1 MSWWRKKQEVDDQK
15 DDILD
20 LDTVVW
26 RGIAP
31 EERLE
36 RLAATADREADIQE
50 GNIPLPPQ
58 NNYVPTKPLPS
69 VPLPVQHVTR
79 FVEEE
84 DKPQPEE
91 ETSAHLEEEE
101 IIPERILT
109 PEEEMIE
116 ADIREQIMAEIA
128 AEIEAELE
136 NDDQIVKE
144 ITANDP
150 HEAQPQGVTPDVSDA
165 IKSIVADE
173 IGGWLNHNVQRIIAE
188 SVTETLSAAKDS
200 SASEQAVEE
209 ASEQAP
215 KQAKEEKPEQITKSK
230 TVKAKAP
237 SKKAISKKA
246 TAKKTGAKKAAKKA
260 AKSAKAKK
268 SSKSS

>member
-15 DDILD
+15 EDILD

-31 EERLE
+31 EERVE
-36 RLAATADREADIQE
+36 RLAATADQEADIQD

-69 VPLPVQHVTR
+69 VPLPVHHITR
-79 FVEEE
+79 FVEDEE
-84 DKPQPEE
+84 KLQPEE
-91 ETSAHLEEEE
+91 EHYAKLEEDD
-101 IIPERILT
+101 IIPERILS

-136 NDDQIVKE
+136 NDEHIVSE
-144 ITANDP
+144 ITANGA
-150 HEAQPQGVTPDVSDA
+150 HEDQPQGVTPDVSDA

-188 SVTETLSAAKDS
+188 SVTETLSAAKDNLIT
-200 SASEQAVEE
+200 
-209 ASEQAP
+209 EQAP
-215 KQAKEEKPEQITKSK
+215 EQKTKAK

-246 TAKKTGAKKAAKKA
+246 AAKKSGAKKSGAKKAAKKA
-260 AKSAKAKK
+260 AKSSKAKK
-268 SSKSS
+268 TPKSS

>member
-1 MSWWRKKQEVDDQK
+1 MSWWRKKQEIDDQK
-15 DDILD
+15 EDILD

-36 RLAATADREADIQE
+36 RLAATADLEADIQE

-79 FVEEE
+79 FVENEE
-84 DKPQPEE
+84 TPQPEE
-91 ETSAHLEEEE
+91 ELSAQFEKEEN
-101 IIPERILT
+101 IPERVLT
-109 PEEEMIE
+109 SEEEMIE

-136 NDDQIVKE
+136 NDEQMVSE
-144 ITANDP
+144 VTASAH
-150 HEAQPQGVTPDVSDA
+150 HEDQPQRVTPDVSDA

-188 SVTETLSAAKDS
+188 SVTETLSAAKDNPII
-200 SASEQAVEE
+200 
-209 ASEQAP
+209 EQAP
-215 KQAKEEKPEQITKSK
+215 EQKTKPK

-246 TAKKTGAKKAAKKA
+246 AAKKSGAKKAAKKS
-260 AKSAKAKK
+260 AKTAKAKK

>member
-15 DDILD
+15 EDILD

-79 FVEEE
+79 FVEE
-84 DKPQPEE
+84 DNKPQPEE
-91 ETSAHLEEEE
+91 EISDHIEEAEN
-101 IIPERILT
+101 IPERILT

-136 NDDQIVKE
+136 NDDQIVNE
-144 ITANDP
+144 ITANDQ
-150 HEAQPQGVTPDVSDA
+150 HEDQLQGVTPDVSDA

-188 SVTETLSAAKDS
+188 SVTETLSAAKES
-200 SASEQAVEE
+200 P
-209 ASEQAP
+209 AP
-215 KQAKEEKPEQITKSK
+215 KQAEEQKPEQTTKPK

-237 SKKAISKKA
+237 SKKAIAKKA
-246 TAKKTGAKKAAKKA
+246 AAKKSGVKKAAKKA
-260 AKSAKAKK
+260 TKSAKAKK
-268 SSKSS
+268 STKSS

>member
-1 MSWWRKKQEVDDQK
+1 MSWWRKKQEIDDQK
-15 DDILD
+15 EDILD

-79 FVEEE
+79 FVE
-84 DKPQPEE
+84 DKETPQPKEE
-91 ETSAHLEEEE
+91 LSAQFEEEE
-101 IIPERILT
+101 NIPERVLT
-109 PEEEMIE
+109 SEEEMIE

-136 NDDQIVKE
+136 KDEQKVTE

-150 HEAQPQGVTPDVSDA
+150 HEDQPQGVTPDVSDA

-188 SVTETLSAAKDS
+188 SVTETLSAAKES
-200 SASEQAVEE
+200 PALEKAQEQAE
-209 ASEQAP
+209 
-215 KQAKEEKPEQITKSK
+215 EEKPEQKTKAK

-246 TAKKTGAKKAAKKA
+246 AAKKSGAKKAAKKA
-260 AKSAKAKK
+260 AKSSKAKK
-268 SSKSS
+268 TPKSS

>member
-1 MSWWRKKQEVDDQK
+1 MSWWRKKQEIDDQK
-15 DDILD
+15 EDILD

-79 FVEEE
+79 FVEDEE
-84 DKPQPEE
+84 KLQPEE
-91 ETSAHLEEEE
+91 ELSAQFEEEE
-101 IIPERILT
+101 NIPERVLT
-109 PEEEMIE
+109 SEEEMIE

-136 NDDQIVKE
+136 KDDQIVKE
-144 ITANDP
+144 VTANDP
-150 HEAQPQGVTPDVSDA
+150 HDAQPQGVTPDVSDA

-188 SVTETLSAAKDS
+188 SVTETLSAAKES
-200 SASEQAVEE
+200 PIT
-209 ASEQAP
+209 EQAP
-215 KQAKEEKPEQITKSK
+215 EQKTKPK

-246 TAKKTGAKKAAKKA
+246 AAKKSGAKKAAKKA
-260 AKSAKAKK
+260 AKSSKAKK
-268 SSKSS
+268 TPKSS

>member
-1 MSWWRKKQEVDDQK
+1 MSWWRKKQEIDDQK
-15 DDILD
+15 EDILD

-69 VPLPVQHVTR
+69 VPLPVQHITR
-79 FVEEE
+79 FVEEDE
-84 DKPQPEE
+84 ETPQAEE
-91 ETSAHLEEEE
+91 ELSAHIEEEE
-101 IIPERILT
+101 IVPERILT

-136 NDDQIVKE
+136 KDEQMVSE
-144 ITANDP
+144 VTASARHKD
-150 HEAQPQGVTPDVSDA
+150 QPQGVTPDVSDA

-188 SVTETLSAAKDS
+188 SVTETLSAAKES
-200 SASEQAVEE
+200 PIT
-209 ASEQAP
+209 EQAP
-215 KQAKEEKPEQITKSK
+215 EQKTKPK

-246 TAKKTGAKKAAKKA
+246 AAKKSGAKKAAKKA
-260 AKSAKAKK
+260 TKTAKAKK
-268 SSKSS
+268 TPKSS

>member
-15 DDILD
+15 EDILD

-79 FVEEE
+79 FVEEN
-84 DKPQPEE
+84 DKPHPEE
-91 ETSAHLEEEE
+91 VTSAHLEEEDN
-101 IIPERILT
+101 IPERILT

-128 AEIEAELE
+128 AEIEAELG

-144 ITANDP
+144 ITANSP

-188 SVTETLSAAKDS
+188 SVTETLSAAKES
-200 SASEQAVEE
+200 PAPEKAQEQAE
-209 ASEQAP
+209 
-215 KQAKEEKPEQITKSK
+215 EEKPEQTTKPK

-237 SKKAISKKA
+237 SKKTISKKA
-246 TAKKTGAKKAAKKA
+246 AAKKSGAKKAAKKA

>member
-1 MSWWRKKQEVDDQK
+1 MSWWRKKQEIDDQK
-15 DDILD
+15 EDILD

-69 VPLPVQHVTR
+69 VPLPVQHITR
-79 FVEEE
+79 FVEE
-84 DKPQPEE
+84 DE
-91 ETSAHLEEEE
+91 ETPQAEEALSAHLEEEE
-101 IIPERILT
+101 IVPERILT

-136 NDDQIVKE
+136 KDEQMVSE
-144 ITANDP
+144 ITASDR
-150 HEAQPQGVTPDVSDA
+150 HEDQPQGVTPDVSDA

-188 SVTETLSAAKDS
+188 SVTETLSAAKES
-200 SASEQAVEE
+200 PAPEKAQEQAE
-209 ASEQAP
+209 
-215 KQAKEEKPEQITKSK
+215 EEKPEQTIKPK
-230 TVKAKAP
+230 TSKAKAP

-246 TAKKTGAKKAAKKA
+246 AAKKSGAKKAAKKA
-260 AKSAKAKK
+260 TKSAKAKK